1 MAEDEE
7 PGFSAQLICD
17 DLECAKARAGRGGAC
32 HFALGGQFSTKT
44 GRDSRDRGAAAA
56 DALGDIAP
64 TRALPQLVFD
74 SLVPAA
80 ILGTPFIL
88 ADGLLDVGHAV

>member
-7 PGFSAQLICD
+7 PAFSAQLICD

-80 ILGTPFIL
+80 ILGLPLYLPTAFL
-88 ADGLLDVGHAV
+88 M

>member
-44 GRDSRDRGAAAA
+44 GRTLATVARPQ
-56 DALGDIAP
+56 P
-64 TRALPQLVFD
+64 TRSAISLQLV
-74 SLVPAA
+74 
-80 ILGTPFIL
+80 PFRNSFSIRL
-88 ADGLLDVGHAV
+88 FRRRSWGLPLYLPTAFLM